1 MRTFAA
7 APTFAALAFAAFAL
21 APPATGQPATEPSV
35 RAEEPAPAC
44 FRMSQIRNHR
54 IADRDTIYLRVGSK
68 DVYRVTVAGS
78 CGAGAMRDDT
88 LVLSPTAGGDMICR
102 PIDLDL
108 KIRTGAGAVSP
119 CIISAIQPLT
129 AAEAQA
135 IPEKLRP

>member
-1 MRTFAA
+1 MRIFAVS
-7 APTFAALAFAAFAL
+7 ALAAFAVA
-21 APPATGQPATEPSV
+21 APALGQQSSDAAQDAVQPAPD
-35 RAEEPAPAC
+35 C

-54 IADRDTIYLRVGSK
+54 IADRDTIYLRVGSDK
-68 DVYRVTVAGS
+68 VYRVTVAGS

-108 KIRTGAGAVSP
+108 KIRTGAGVVSP
-119 CIISAIQPLT
+119 CIISAIQPLS
-129 AAEAQA
+129 AAEAEA